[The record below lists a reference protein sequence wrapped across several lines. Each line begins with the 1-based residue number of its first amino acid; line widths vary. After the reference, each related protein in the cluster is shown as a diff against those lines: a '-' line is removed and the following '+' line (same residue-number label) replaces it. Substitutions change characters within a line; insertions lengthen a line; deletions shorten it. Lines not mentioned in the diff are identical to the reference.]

1 MNSAIELRHLRHFIA
16 LAEELHFGR
25 AARRCNISQPPF
37 SVSIRQLEESLG
49 FPLVE
54 RSTHEVRLTAAG
66 SAYYEEAL
74 KVLTQFDRA
83 EVAAIRVNQGL
94 KGSLDIGFFGSMLY
108 HGLDEAANLFC
119 AEHPDVGL
127 RLVELSTSDQIP
139 ALLRHRIQYAFVHSA
154 SFPESVMSEELLREP
169 FVLCMPSTHRAA
181 GQPNVRLADFA
192 QESFVLFSRVFS
204 PTYYDQ
210 VVSICVGAGFHPEI
224 RHEARH
230 WLTVLALVS
239 KGMGV
244 TLVPRGLASY
254 KLATLAFAEIEP
266 SPVRSLVR
274 GAWLASEAAE
284 PALMA
289 WHQAVLRTVVK
300 KEG

>member
-1 MNSAIELRHLRHFIA
+1 MFLKNITDFGVTRSNHIIFSDYPSGFIVIVPPRSQRYYVFFAKHKTVFAAVIIHHADRFYIWAYCLTFVGTRIKAIFLACFA
-16 LAEELHFGR
+16 L
-25 AARRCNISQPPF
+25 
-37 SVSIRQLEESLG
+37 
-49 FPLVE
+49 
-54 RSTHEVRLTAAG
+54 
-66 SAYYEEAL
+66 Y
-74 KVLTQFDRA
+74 
-83 EVAAIRVNQGL
+83 
-94 KGSLDIGFFGSMLY
+94 
-108 HGLDEAANLFC
+108 
-119 AEHPDVGL
+119 
-127 RLVELSTSDQIP
+127 
-139 ALLRHRIQYAFVHSA
+139 RIQYAFVHSA